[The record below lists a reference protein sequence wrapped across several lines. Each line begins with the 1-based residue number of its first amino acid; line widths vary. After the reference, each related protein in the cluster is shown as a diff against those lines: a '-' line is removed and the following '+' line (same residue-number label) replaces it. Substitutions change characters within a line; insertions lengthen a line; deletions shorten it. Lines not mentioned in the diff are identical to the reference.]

1 MKKVIYTLALIS
13 MICFAISCNKEDKK
27 AAEEESL
34 YKVSLKIGGEITTA
48 DSPLTKADGN
58 NILFGISV
66 YRDGS
71 EDKNCFAYG
80 LFDNINDI
88 SIFLLSGHSY
98 TFKCTLIKNGK
109 LCVSSNYNNTSY
121 YSPFQL
127 INLGSGT
134 TGPLTNTFTYY
145 KEDTYYRYHL
155 NVTDA
160 VDYSNDHKGKYDADR
175 YYCEVYNYTP
185 SVNGSV
191 DLNLKHCVV
200 GLKYSLSGLTDGSL
214 AIQIKRSS
222 DSEYIVDTSVNSDTE
237 SEGLILECNNV
248 LSSYN
253 YPDTYTETAT
263 VRLVWTRGNNIVQNL
278 GRVDVELKRNMMN
291 CIRINLSSSSG
302 DAQFGI
308 TQEADD
314 MTTESVDVEVK

>member
-1 MKKVIYTLALIS
+1 

-48 DSPLTKADGN
+48 DSPLTKADEN

-71 EDKNCFAYG
+71 ADNNSFAYG

-109 LCVSSNYNNTSY
+109 LCVGNYNNIEY
-121 YSPFQL
+121 YSPFRL
-127 INLGSGT
+127 VKSGSRTAGR
-134 TGPLTNTFTYY
+134 LTNTFTYY
-145 KEDTYYRYHL
+145 EEEYTYSRYHL

-160 VDYSNDHKGKYDADR
+160 VEYNNDHKLKCDADR

-191 DLNLKHCVV
+191 DLNLKHSVV

-214 AIQIKRSS
+214 AIKIKRSYNS
-222 DSEYIVDTSVNSDTE
+222 YSYYIVDTSVNSDTE

-263 VRLVWTRGNNIVQNL
+263 VSLVWTRGNNIVQNL
-278 GRVDVELKRNMMN
+278 GSVDVELKRNMMN

-314 MTTESVDVEVK
+314 LTTESVDVEVK